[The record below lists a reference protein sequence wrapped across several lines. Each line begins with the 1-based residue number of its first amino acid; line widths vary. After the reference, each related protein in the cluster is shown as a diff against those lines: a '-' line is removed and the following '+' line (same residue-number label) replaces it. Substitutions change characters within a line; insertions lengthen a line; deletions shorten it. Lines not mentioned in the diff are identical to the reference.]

1 MEWSSDQQQQL
12 LSLIKRRHERDRLLA
27 RLHEANRWAETCANQ
42 QTERAG
48 HLAREQADV
57 ERLTGLSWASLYYS
71 VLNQKKERLT
81 REEAEVAHAELAF
94 ANAVE
99 QLNQAKHTVDALT
112 RQLADYA
119 PVDDDYAELLAQKRS
134 VVHLRWD
141 ETGRAY
147 DRLTKAVEDADQ
159 RLVETK
165 EVGRAAI
172 AVLNELEK
180 TDMLLREARQLGYSD
195 MVGGALVSLM
205 KVNKLDQ
212 VRRQTHELTRT
223 LRLFSAE
230 YEDIGRVLQHS
241 VDLDGWNRIGE
252 VLFDNIFTDVATQ
265 SRIDRAIHTVERLG
279 EIVVPIVDELTEQ
292 VDLLTTD
299 LTRESDALRSFL
311 ERA

>member
-1 MEWSSDQQQQL
+1 MNW
-12 LSLIKRRHERDRLLA
+12 K
-27 RLHEANRWAETCANQ
+27 
-42 QTERAG
+42 
-48 HLAREQADV
+48 
-57 ERLTGLSWASLYYS
+57 
-71 VLNQKKERLT
+71 
-81 REEAEVAHAELAF
+81 
-94 ANAVE
+94 
-99 QLNQAKHTVDALT
+99 
-112 RQLADYA
+112 
-119 PVDDDYAELLAQKRS
+119 
-134 VVHLRWD
+134 
-141 ETGRAY
+141 
-147 DRLTKAVEDADQ
+147 
-159 RLVETK
+159 
-165 EVGRAAI
+165 
-172 AVLNELEK
+172 K

-252 VLFDNIFTDVATQ
+252 ILFDNIFTDVATQ

>member
-12 LSLIKRRHERDRLLA
+12 LSLVCRRHERDRLLG

-48 HLAREQADV
+48 YLAREQADV

-71 VLNQKKERLT
+71 ILNQKKERLT
-81 REEAEVAHAELAF
+81 REEAEVANAELAF
-94 ANAVE
+94 ADAVE
-99 QLNQAKHTVDALT
+99 QLGQARHTVDTLT

-119 PVDDDYAELLAQKRS
+119 SVNDDYAELLAQKQS
-134 VVHLRWD
+134 VFHLRWVK
-141 ETGRAY
+141 TGRAY

-165 EVGRAAI
+165 EAGRAA
-172 AVLNELEK
+172 AVVLNELVK
-180 TDMLLREARQLGYSD
+180 TDTLLKEARQLGYFD

-212 VRRQTHELTRT
+212 VRRQTHELTRA
-223 LRLFSAE
+223 LHQFSAE
-230 YEDIGRVLQHS
+230 YEDIGRVLQQS

-252 VLFDNIFTDVATQ
+252 ILFDNIFTDVATQ
-265 SRIDRAIHTVERLG
+265 SRIDRAIITVERLG
-279 EIVVPIVDELTEQ
+279 EIVVPIIDELTAQ
-292 VDLLTTD
+292 GASLNTD
-299 LTRESDALRSFL
+299 LTRESDALRLFL